1 MTSRSSTNHSS
12 RKGETVRP
20 IAPDRK
26 TPVAQTGVLARR
38 HGSPDTG
45 GSGAPA
51 PTRRRAIPALATLAA
66 TLAAMALI
74 ATPALAHAHFT
85 FTGSF
90 GAPGEGAGELS
101 FVSTGMKNGEEIFID
116 DLIPADGVAVN
127 SASHLLYVADT
138 GNNRVDEFETSGKF
152 VRAWGWGV
160 LSGAAEPQ
168 TCTVVCRKGVAGAGP
183 GEFESA
189 DFVAVDNS
197 SGESSGDVYVAD
209 SGTHLV
215 QKFTSSGTLIA
226 AWGDTTPLANGQLS
240 GRNTPAGSFGSFAGI
255 AVDASGDLWAANEH
269 EMFEFDQGGAF
280 LQTWSPPNSLRPAG
294 IAIDSANDLYVV
306 SSNGQLIKLSPEGQE
321 LGKLTPGEGS
331 AIGDRLPADSGVAVD
346 SVTGDVYADT
356 GGSIEHPSSAP
367 LETFGSSTL
376 VAGAGLAVDSTSG
389 AVYAASTGTGQ
400 IAVFEPEVRRT
411 PTVESESVSAVTS
424 TSAAFAAKID
434 PEGLESE
441 YRFEYD
447 IKPYAEG
454 EAPHGI
460 SVPLPDGVVGSGFD
474 AQEVSVHVQDLS
486 AHTAYHYRV
495 VAHNSLG
502 IVYGEDRTLLTQ
514 TTGGAPALPDDRQ
527 WEMVSTPDKQG
538 SLIEPLGT
546 EGVVQAAADGGGIS
560 YLASTP
566 TEAEPQGY
574 SNSVQVL
581 SSRGAAGWSSRDIA
595 PPHASATGKNIG
607 HLGQEYRL
615 FSPDLSAAVV
625 QPFGP
630 FTPSL
635 SPEAS
640 EQTAFLRDLGTGTY
654 TPLVTAANVPPGTRF
669 GSEGS
674 GCPVVSSGAQDLI
687 CGPAFVGATPDL
699 SHVVL
704 QSEVP
709 LTAGASSN
717 GYYEW
722 TAGALTSVP
731 FAPAGARHG
740 ISNDGSRIV
749 NGGELFD
756 VATGQTLQLDA
767 AEPACVT
774 EGKCASGGGD
784 FQLANST
791 DSKILF
797 TDENKLTADS
807 GAASEKPDLYECAI
821 VEEAGQLKC
830 DLTDITPTSSSGEPA
845 NVQATNVRIATG
857 LQLSGGVLGA
867 SEDGSSVYF
876 VADGVL
882 TNAPNSRGQH
892 AEPGTCKQNAP
903 ASATCNLYVHRGH
916 VTSFIAALS
925 QADRFDWAGAPYE
938 QPVHVSPDGEWL
950 EFMSQRSLMG
960 YDNRDAVN
968 GKSDAEV
975 YLYHASTGALVCASC
990 NPTNARPVGVEDQQ
1004 GKLFNGEKETWWGSN
1019 EWVAASVSG
1028 SLVYEYENAVYQP
1041 RYLSNGGRLFFDS
1054 HDALVPQDVNGTED
1068 VYEYEPAGDGTCTEG
1083 TASGSSLYVSGE
1095 QGCVALISSGTS
1107 SEESAFLDASESGGD
1122 VFFLTTAKLVSQ
1134 DYDTSYDVYDAHE
1147 CTTSSPCPASS
1158 AEQPPACTT
1167 EASCKAPPTPQPS
1180 IFGLPSSATFS
1191 GPGNATSSPPAVVP
1205 KKVVKKTVKCKKA
1218 FVKNRRGKCVKRK
1231 SKKKA
1236 KRASRE
1242 RRGK

>member
-45 GSGAPA
+45 GSAAPA

-66 TLAAMALI
+66 TLAAMAFT
-74 ATPALAHAHFT
+74 AAPAFAHAHFT

-90 GAPGEGAGELS
+90 GSPGSGAGELS
-101 FVSTGMKNGEEIFID
+101 LTSTDGNFNVPVS
-116 DLIPADGVAVN
+116 GVAVN
-127 SASHLLYVADT
+127 QETQDVYVADT
-138 GNNRVDEFETSGKF
+138 GNNRVDEFEADGTF
-152 VRAWGWGV
+152 VRAFGANVGGPGV
-160 LSGAAEPQ
+160 DVCTL
-168 TCTVVCRKGVAGAGP
+168 TCVAGTSGSAP
-183 GEFESA
+183 GELEA
-189 DFVAVDNS
+189 PAFVAVDNS
-197 SGESSGDVYVAD
+197 PGGDGDVYVAD
-209 SGTHLV
+209 PGPSPESPDDLV
-215 QKFTSSGTLIA
+215 SKFDSEGKLIET
-226 AWGDTTPLANGQLS
+226 WGVKGQLD
-240 GRNTPAGSFGSFAGI
+240 GS
-255 AVDASGDLWAANEH
+255 
-269 EMFEFDQGGAF
+269 
-280 LQTWSPPNSLRPAG
+280 
-294 IAIDSANDLYVV
+294 SA
-306 SSNGQLIKLSPEGQE
+306 PEGPFGQI
-321 LGKLTPGEGS
+321 
-331 AIGDRLPADSGVAVD
+331 AGVAVD
-346 SVTGDVYADT
+346 PSGNLWVYTGSTVKANNDHMYEFEQGGGFVQAWRPEESGGYSPQGIAVNSSGDIYYIANGGSAEESLSNGGFIGEVTNPFSGTVSGLALDSVTNDIYVDVNGPVEHFD
-356 GGSIEHPSSAP
+356 GSSCQPVSTVKHCAP
-367 LETFGSSTL
+367 FETFSSPGL
-376 VAGAGLAVDSTSG
+376 SPGAGLAVDSVTGS
-389 AVYAASTGTGQ
+389 VYVTNPGLDQISIAS
-400 IAVFEPEVRRT
+400 PEVPKP
-411 PTVESESVSAVTS
+411 PTIESEAVASVASG
-424 TSAAFAAKID
+424 SAAFAATID

-447 IKPYAEG
+447 TKPYAEG
-454 EAPHGI
+454 EVPHGTP
-460 SVPLPDGVVGSGFD
+460 VPLPDGVVGSGFD
-474 AQEVSVHVQDLS
+474 AQEISVHVQDLS
-486 AHTAYHYRV
+486 PHTTYHYRV

-538 SLIEPLGT
+538 SLIEPLGE

-595 PPHASATGKNIG
+595 PPHDGATGKNIG
-607 HLGQEYRL
+607 HNGQEYRL
-615 FSPDLSAAVV
+615 FSEDLSSAVL

-640 EQTAFLRDLGTGTY
+640 EQTAFLRNLQAGTY

-669 GSEGS
+669 GSKGS

-687 CGPAFVGATPDL
+687 CGPAFAGATPDL
-699 SHVVL
+699 SHIVL
-704 QSEVP
+704 KSEVP
-709 LTAGASSN
+709 LTAVAPSN

-722 TAGALTSVP
+722 SAGTLTSVP
-731 FAPAGARHG
+731 FAPGGARHG
-740 ISNDGSRIV
+740 ISDDGTRIAT
-749 NGGELFD
+749 GAALFD
-756 VATGQTLQLDA
+756 VTTGQTVQLNA
-767 AEPACVT
+767 AEPACLA
-774 EGKCASGGGD
+774 EGKCASAGGQ
-784 FQLANST
+784 FQLASSDGT
-791 DSKILF
+791 KVFF
-797 TDENKLTADS
+797 TDENRLTADS
-807 GAASEKPDLYECAI
+807 GAGSSDLYRCEI
-821 VEEAGQLKC
+821 IEEAGKLKC
-830 DLTDITPTSSSGEPA
+830 DLSDITPASPSGEPA
-845 NVQATNVRIATG
+845 DVQTNSGGEKTG
-857 LQLSGGVLGA
+857 GGVLGA

-876 VADGVL
+876 VANGVL
-882 TNAPNSRGQH
+882 TSVPNSHGQH
-892 AEPGTCKQNAP
+892 VEPGTCKQGAP
-903 ASATCNLYVHRGH
+903 ASATCNLYVHHGDT
-916 VTSFIAALS
+916 TSFIAALS
-925 QADRFDWAGAPYE
+925 NADRYDWDEYLYH

-950 EFMSQRSLMG
+950 EFMSQRSLTG
-960 YDNRDAVN
+960 YDNRDAVS
-968 GKSDAEV
+968 GKPDAEV

-990 NPTNARPVGVEDQQ
+990 NPTNARPMGAED
-1004 GKLFNGEKETWWGSN
+1004 GHTTLFNGGAGRSWNGAG
-1019 EWVAASVSG
+1019 WVAASAPSWLVNSVG
-1028 SLVYEYENAVYQP
+1028 SVEGAVYQP
-1041 RYLSNGGRLFFDS
+1041 RSLSDSGRLFFDS

-1083 TASGSSLYVSGE
+1083 IASGSSLYVSGE

-1134 DYDTSYDVYDAHE
+1134 DYDTSYDVYDVHE
-1147 CTTSSPCPASS
+1147 CTSSSPCPAPA

-1191 GPGNATSSPPAVVP
+1191 GPGNTTSSPPAVVP
-1205 KKVVKKTVKCKKA
+1205 KKVVKKTVKCKKG
-1218 FVKNRRGKCVKRK
+1218 FVKNKRGKCVKRK
-1231 SKKKA
+1231 SKA